1 MNGGKMMINNTKNLL
16 VVSAHA
22 ADFVWR
28 GGGTIAKYA
37 KYANVSLVILSYGA
51 RGESNDLWKAEG
63 QTLENVKSIRRNEIE
78 AAAKC
83 LGVSDIEIWDYEDYH
98 MKITGERMNQL
109 VRKIREVKPDSILTH
124 GPRDAF
130 NPDHETV
137 SQFVFDASVLSTS
150 NGVRMEGFPTAK
162 QARIFGFE
170 PHQSEISDFKP
181 EVILDITE
189 TYEQK
194 KAAMNCFKAQQHLI
208 NYYSAK
214 AELRGNHA
222 RRCSGNNEYKYAEAF
237 TRFFPYV
244 GGEFV

>member
-1 MNGGKMMINNTKNLL
+1 MIDPNTNLI

-51 RGESNDLWKAEG
+51 RGESNDLWNIEG
-63 QTLENVKSIRRNEIE
+63 QTLENVKNVRRSEIE
-78 AAAKC
+78 QAASH
-83 LGVSDIEIWDYEDYH
+83 LGVKDIEIWDWQDYH
-98 MKITGERMNQL
+98 MEINSERMEKL
-109 VRKIREVKPDSILTH
+109 VKKIREVKPHDILTH

-137 SQFVFDASVLSTS
+137 SKFVFDASVLSTS
-150 NGVRMEGFPTAK
+150 NGVRINGYPTAK
-162 QARIFGFE
+162 QARLFGFE

-194 KAAMNCFKAQQHLI
+194 EAAMNCFKAQPHLI
-208 NYYSAK
+208 NYYGGKAK
-214 AELRGNHA
+214 LRGNHA
-222 RRCSGNNEYKYAEAF
+222 RRCSGNKEYKYAEAF
-237 TRFFPYV
+237 SRFFPYV
-244 GGEFV
+244 GGEFR

>member
-1 MNGGKMMINNTKNLL
+1 MINNTKNLL

-51 RGESNDLWKAEG
+51 RGESNDLWKVEG
-63 QTLENVKSIRRNEIE
+63 QTLENVKSIRRNELE
-78 AAAKC
+78 AAAKH
-83 LGVSDIEIWDYEDYH
+83 LGVQDIEIWDYEDYH
-98 MKITGERMNQL
+98 MKITDERMDQL
-109 VRKIREVKPDSILTH
+109 VRKIREVKPESILTH

-137 SQFVFDASVLSTS
+137 SKFVFDASVLSTS
-150 NGVRMEGFPTAK
+150 NGVRIDGYPTAK

-208 NYYSAK
+208 NYYGAK

-244 GGEFV
+244 GGEFL